1 MDFTKAVSIADN
13 IYWVG
18 QFLENDPFQ
27 CLPYFIENGDESIL
41 IDPGSMLEFES
52 VMQKVSEI
60 TDLKNIKYIILHHQD
75 PDLCAAVPEIE
86 KRINRDDLEIITH
99 SRMTVLIKHYQ
110 VTSKYY
116 EIDKNDLKISF
127 KSGLELQFVTTP
139 YCHSPGAFVTYEP
152 KSKVLFSSDIFG
164 GLEES
169 WEFYAKDDY
178 FEQAKAFHSAYMPSK
193 DIFNYA
199 LRKIEQLDINLIAPQ
214 HGSIIERKYV
224 YNLIEDMKNLEC
236 GLYIDNKY
244 NNELIDTISE
254 LEQKDKELNEY
265 KNHLEQK
272 IQSKTYSLEE
282 TNSKLQT
289 EQLKLNKF
297 NKYLSELNSVDVSFL
312 ANNAVK
318 QVLDITDSQV
328 GIFYIADENE
338 SLKILAEY
346 SVDENLLNE
355 NYFNSSADGIVKRA
369 YDSGEW
375 IYVNGISENVSIEI
389 DLGIYKAKLQ
399 HIKVIPLV
407 FQNKK
412 IGVILI
418 ASVSSS
424 LFDESYL
431 RGYINSLVQSLS
443 NAISYIETQKSSIAL
458 QNANMELEESNRL
471 KSEFLANMSHEL
483 RTPLN
488 SIIGFSNILQKN
500 KKENLLEKQLS
511 QLEKINRN
519 GMNLLDLINNILD
532 LSKIE
537 SGKMELDLRK
547 VDLVSTISTTLELI
561 MPQASN
567 GKKKLS
573 FNNKLSKNIYYYET
587 DEQKFKQIVINLVSN
602 AIKFVESATGEI
614 RVTLVES
621 DGMIKVLVT
630 DNGIGIAE
638 DKIEYIFGAF
648 QQSDGSTTRKY
659 GGTGL
664 GLAISKSMSEMLG
677 GYIDVQSQL
686 NFGSTF
692 ALCLP
697 IKEIIEIDEKQ
708 KSLEQIKSK
717 IKSFSKI
724 ESVLIIDDTQDVV
737 ELLKEYLSDGDFKIY
752 TANNGEDGLKIA
764 HSVRPSLIT
773 LDIMMPNM
781 NGWEILKRL
790 KTSTQTVDIPV
801 VMISNISDKNKSLK
815 LGAIDS
821 IVKPFSKDDI
831 KSIVTKYFKDEKNIS
846 SALIVDDDLDVRELI
861 REYIQDEVSVI
872 KDAKDGRDAL
882 NIIEDGF
889 IPDIIYLDLMM
900 PNLSGFDFLEIVK
913 SNKKLENTHIIVVS
927 AKELTLEDKE
937 ILSRTNVSVIK
948 KGSNIESIIKD
959 FSKGIDG

>member
-18 QFLENDPFQ
+18 MFLENDPFQ
-27 CLPYFIENGDESIL
+27 CLPYFIDNGDESIL
-41 IDPGSMLEFES
+41 IDPGSMLEFEA
-52 VMQKVSEI
+52 VMDKVSQI
-60 TDLKNIKYIILHHQD
+60 TELKNIKYIILHHQD

-86 KRINRDDLEIITH
+86 KRINRKDLEIITH
-99 SRMTVLIKHYQ
+99 SRMSVLIKHYQ
-110 VTSKYY
+110 VTSSYY
-116 EIDKNDLKISF
+116 EIDKNDLTLEF
-127 KSGLELQFVTTP
+127 KSGLKLEFVTTP

-244 NNELIDTISE
+244 NDELIDTINQ
-254 LEQKDKELNEY
+254 LEEKEKELNEY
-265 KNHLEQK
+265 KNHLEEK
-272 IQSKTYSLEE
+272 VKSKTYSLEE
-282 TNSKLQT
+282 TNAKLQT

-297 NKYLSELNSVDVSFL
+297 NKYLSELNSVDVGFL

-328 GIFYIADENE
+328 GIFYINDEKNNLKVLAKYSIDE
-338 SLKILAEY
+338 S
-346 SVDENLLNE
+346 LLNE
-355 NYFNSSADGIVKRA
+355 SYFDASPSGIVEKA
-369 YDSGEW
+369 HESGEW
-375 IYVNGISENVSIEI
+375 IYVDGISENVAITI
-389 DLGIYKAKLQ
+389 DLGLYRAKLR
-399 HIKVIPLV
+399 HIKAIPLI
-407 FQNKK
+407 FQKKK

-547 VDLVSTISTTLELI
+547 VDLISTISTTLELM
-561 MPQASN
+561 MPQVAN
-567 GKKKLS
+567 GKKSLI
-573 FNNKLSKNIYYYET
+573 FDNKLPKNIFYYET

-602 AIKFVESATGEI
+602 AIKFVENTIGEI
-614 RVTLVES
+614 KVTLVES
-621 DGMIKVLVT
+621 EGMIKVLVN

-638 DKIEYIFGAF
+638 DKIDYIFGAF

-664 GLAISKSMSEMLG
+664 GLAISKSMAEMLG
-677 GYIDVQSQL
+677 GYIDVKSKL

-697 IKEIIEIDEKQ
+697 IKSMVEVDSTK
-708 KSLEQIKSK
+708 KNLEQLKMK
-717 IKSFSKI
+717 IKHFSKI
-724 ESVLIIDDTQDVV
+724 ESVLIIDDTKDVID
-737 ELLKEYLSDGDFKIY
+737 LLREYLSDKEYQIF
-752 TANNGEDGLKIA
+752 TANNGEDGLEIA
-764 HSVRPSLIT
+764 RSKRPSLIT

-781 NGWEILKRL
+781 NGWEVLKRL
-790 KTSTQTVDIPV
+790 KTSTETADIPV
-801 VMISNISDKNKSLK
+801 IMISNISDKNKSIK

-821 IVKPFSKDDI
+821 IVKPFSKEDI
-831 KSIVTKYFKDEKNIS
+831 KLVIKKYFKNENRLE
-846 SALIVDDDLDVRELI
+846 SALIVDDENDIRELLK
-861 REYIQDEVSVI
+861 EYIKDDIAVI
-872 KDAKDGRDAL
+872 KEARDGIEAL
-882 NIIEDGF
+882 SIIEDGF

-900 PNLSGFDFLEIVK
+900 PNLSGFDFLEIIK
-913 SNKKLENTHIIVVS
+913 SNKNLKNTNIIVVS
-927 AKELTLEDKE
+927 AKELTTEDRE
-937 ILSRTNVSVIK
+937 ILNRTNVSVVK
-948 KGSNIESIIKD
+948 KGSNIESVIKD
-959 FSKGIDG
+959 FAKGIDG